1 MKRFRRVSQSE
12 ISGKEPL
19 FEIACEFPGLL
30 FFAYTTEEDY
40 LQRSGNDASDSDM
53 EQTDGV

>member
-12 ISGKEPL
+12 NSGKEPL
-19 FEIACEFPGLL
+19 FEIACEFPDLL

-40 LQRSGNDASDSDM
+40 L
-53 EQTDGV
+53 

>member
-1 MKRFRRVSQSE
+1 MKRFRRVLQSE

-19 FEIACEFPGLL
+19 FKIACEFSGLL

-40 LQRSGNDASDSDM
+40 L
-53 EQTDGV
+53 

>member
-12 ISGKEPL
+12 NSGKEPL

-30 FFAYTTEEDY
+30 FFAYTKEEDY
-40 LQRSGNDASDSDM
+40 
-53 EQTDGV
+53 